1 MIFGFDII
9 SDLNLSENDNF
20 DWEGKPTSLYC
31 VLAGNISSDLH
42 TVYKTV
48 KHLSK
53 QYQGV
58 FYIDGSIE
66 NSQIEDKTRIIDE
79 ISKMFVSI
87 KNAVYLHN
95 NVVVVD
101 GVALVGV
108 NGWYGNCA
116 TNDQENIS
124 LRINRYDD
132 LAYLQKTIEKLQL
145 HIDVKQIVIISNS
158 IPSVDLYFGEKPD
171 IDPTDINLN
180 YVLESDTE
188 NKITT
193 WIFGTH
199 KKIVDTKING
209 VNYFNNPCYN
219 NIPYY
224 PKRVSLEI

>member
-1 MIFGFDII
+1 MFFSFDII
-9 SDLNLSENDNF
+9 SDLNLSENDIF

-31 VLAGNISSDLH
+31 VLAGNISNDLH
-42 TVYKTV
+42 VLYKTV

-53 QYQGV
+53 LYQGV
-58 FYIDGSIE
+58 FYIDGTIE
-66 NSQIEDKTRIIDE
+66 NSQIEDKVRVVDE

-108 NGWYGNCA
+108 NGWYGNHA
-116 TNDQENIS
+116 VTDQDNIT

-158 IPSVDLYFGEKPD
+158 IPSLDLYFGEKPD
-171 IDPTDINLN
+171 IDPNEINLN
-180 YVLESDTE
+180 YVLEADTE
-188 NKITT
+188 SKVTT
-193 WIFGTH
+193 WVFGTH

-219 NIPYY
+219 KIPYY
-224 PKRVSLEI
+224 PKRVNLDI

>member
-9 SDLNLSENDNF
+9 SDLNLTENDIF

-42 TVYKTV
+42 VLYKTI

-53 QYQGV
+53 LYQGV
-58 FYIDGSIE
+58 FYIDGFIE
-66 NSQIEDKTRIIDE
+66 NSQIEDKDRVIDE
-79 ISKMFVSI
+79 ISKIFTGM

-95 NVVVVD
+95 NVVVVE

-108 NGWYGNCA
+108 NGWYGNQA
-116 TNDQENIS
+116 TTQGDTLN
-124 LRINRYDD
+124 LRMNRYDD

-158 IPSVDLYFGEKPD
+158 IPSIELYFGEKPN
-171 IDPTDINLN
+171 IDPAEINLN
-180 YVLESDTE
+180 YVLDTDTE
-188 NKITT
+188 SKITT
-193 WIFGTH
+193 WVFGTH

-209 VNYFNNPCYN
+209 VNYFNNPCLTK
-219 NIPYY
+219 IPYY
-224 PKRVSLEI
+224 PKRINIEV